1 MTSKGK
7 GKARTG
13 AGTGASAPLSSHPL
27 FPAAIAVWFAAL
39 FGMGSMAL
47 RAQLLESAVRASH
60 LDLLVPAAAPPLGFT
75 ARLLV
80 AMLFALTGAVLGFV
94 LARLMVRDKP
104 RSATPRARSRVSR
117 EPAATRAAPASALR
131 PADGEA
137 STGDDNDDLARLA
150 AARDGAPPRR
160 RSLGGG
166 LTSEIDDLPYELPLP
181 TIGPVPSVLNV
192 GELLAAGPLGTP
204 EATEHAAP
212 VTADA
217 VIAPEPVMAAPLAPP
232 PATATAAA
240 TIEPGPA
247 PIASAIAPAEPISP
261 GAPDPAFAAAG
272 QPAPEPATPR
282 RLVPRAGTAEQV
294 LRDAP
299 LETLGVVE
307 LVERFALAL
316 AARRSREDH
325 GADLPVATGAPSG
338 PAEPALPSAAAETPV
353 AAPQAPFA
361 YPNPASPG
369 AGRPFDIPAMLRPP
383 LAVGAVEWFDPDQ
396 VEAELPPRRLVA
408 VPEPATA
415 ALHAVTAAPTADE
428 LGEDDLGEDDEADP
442 LGAGPERPDRF
453 SSLLDMKPPIR
464 APQPDLAVMPGRLA
478 GADMACESP
487 AETEDALRHALAA
500 LQRMS
505 GAA

>member
-1 MTSKGK
+1 MTSKRKARAG
-7 GKARTG
+7 ARTG
-13 AGTGASAPLSSHPL
+13 GGAPLSSHPL
-27 FPAAIAVWFAAL
+27 FPAAIAAWFAAL

-60 LDLLVPAAAPPLGFT
+60 LDLLIPAAAPPLGFT

-80 AMLFALTGAVLGFV
+80 AMLFALTGAVLGFA
-94 LARLMVRDKP
+94 LATLMVRDRP
-104 RSATPRARSRVSR
+104 RSATPRARSRASR
-117 EPAATRAAPASALR
+117 DPAATRPAAAAHR
-131 PADGEA
+131 ADGEA

-150 AARDGAPPRR
+150 AARDGVPARR

-204 EATEHAAP
+204 EATEHAVP
-212 VTADA
+212 VTAEA
-217 VIAPEPVMAAPLAPP
+217 VSAPAPVAAAPLAPP
-232 PATATAAA
+232 QATETAAE
-240 TIEPGPA
+240 IGEA
-247 PIASAIAPAEPISP
+247 PIELAGPNSP
-261 GAPDPAFAAAG
+261 VAPDPAFAGAG
-272 QPAPEPATPR
+272 QPVPEPATPR

-325 GADLPVATGAPSG
+325 AADLPTATAAPAG
-338 PAEPALPSAAAETPV
+338 PADPGLPSAAAEAP
-353 AAPQAPFA
+353 AAAAHAPFA
-361 YPNPASPG
+361 HPNPASPG

-408 VPEPATA
+408 VPEPATPA
-415 ALHAVTAAPTADE
+415 
-428 LGEDDLGEDDEADP
+428 DLGEDDEADT
-442 LGAGPERPDRF
+442 LDEGPERPDRF

-464 APQPDLAVMPGRLA
+464 APQPDVAVMPGRLT
-478 GADMACESP
+478 GQDMACEHQG
-487 AETEDALRHALAA
+487 ETEDALRHALAA

>member
-13 AGTGASAPLSSHPL
+13 AGTGGSAPLSSHPL

-80 AMLFALTGAVLGFV
+80 AMLFALTGAVLGFA

-104 RSATPRARSRVSR
+104 RSATPRARSRASR
-117 EPAATRAAPASALR
+117 DPAAARPAPA
-131 PADGEA
+131 
-137 STGDDNDDLARLA
+137 GDDNDDLARLA
-150 AARDGAPPRR
+150 AARDSVPPRR

-212 VTADA
+212 AEAEA
-217 VIAPEPVMAAPLAPP
+217 VLEPGPTMAAPLAPP
-232 PATATAAA
+232 RVTEMAAA
-240 TIEPGPA
+240 PIEVP
-247 PIASAIAPAEPISP
+247 EPISP
-261 GAPDPAFAAAG
+261 VAPERALAAAG
-272 QPAPEPATPR
+272 QPTPEPATPR

-307 LVERFALAL
+307 LMERFALAL

-325 GADLPVATGAPSG
+325 GADLPAATAAPTRQ
-338 PAEPALPSAAAETPV
+338 AEPALPPAAAEAPV
-353 AAPQAPFA
+353 ATREAPFA
-361 YPNPASPG
+361 HPNPASPG

-408 VPEPATA
+408 VPEPAPA
-415 ALHAVTAAPTADE
+415 KLHAVTAAPAADD
-428 LGEDDLGEDDEADP
+428 LDEDDAADSLDE
-442 LGAGPERPDRF
+442 GPERPDGF

-464 APQPDLAVMPGRLA
+464 APQPDVAGMPGRLA
-478 GADMACESP
+478 GPDMAP
-487 AETEDALRHALAA
+487 ARPGETEDALRHALAA